1 MGVPV
6 LCLRYQGWGDF
17 ANQSYAFENTQR
29 PSGVRAAWTSMF
41 PRSRK
46 DMIMLFDNG
55 WATTSN
61 HLTVDTQKFPR
72 FAASTPLESLTKM
85 SAAVKAV
92 SDHLPRTP
100 PLSNQFVEPL
110 SNHLGGGSARAGQ
123 QPASLCGRLI
133 CAPGDVVLCRRGGE
147 GWVFGCPGMPAE
159 MILSCCKPQGSSY

>member
-1 MGVPV
+1 MRLLKAFCLSRLLSIPSTTRCTDVGLVGVPV

-110 SNHLGGGSARAGQ
+110 GNHLGGDQLERGSNLLVCAAG
-123 QPASLCGRLI
+123 
-133 CAPGDVVLCRRGGE
+133 
-147 GWVFGCPGMPAE
+147 
-159 MILSCCKPQGSSY
+159 